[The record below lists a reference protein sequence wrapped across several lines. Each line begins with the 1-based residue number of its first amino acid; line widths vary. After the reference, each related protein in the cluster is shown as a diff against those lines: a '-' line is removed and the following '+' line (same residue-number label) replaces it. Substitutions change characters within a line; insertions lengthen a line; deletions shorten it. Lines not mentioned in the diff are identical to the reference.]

1 MEAECIQ
8 TETEKS
14 SLVYSM
20 DIKEGMTKNTYNIY
34 TIENEDGIT
43 GLKGAI
49 IKKDQLK
56 SIKKDGKTFVY
67 ISDELKNDDNQNK
80 SKVETSSVKSSSFD
94 SINAVIDVKNEQIEL
109 LRKSMKWMKKQYI
122 SEIFRLE
129 KNQKRIIEVFNSE
142 IKLLQSA
149 FNEMRSIYKPQIESN
164 LKNKIDETKADF
176 INVKDFFVL
185 MKRYNKT
192 EQDIKSIIFN
202 GIKIGD
208 KRFIYN
214 KVEKKLLI
222 LNSDFLDL
230 I

>member
-1 MEAECIQ
+1 MERLVTTSQAAEILGL
-8 TETEKS
+8 
-14 SLVYSM
+14 SLQ
-20 DIKEGMTKNTYNIY
+20 
-34 TIENEDGIT
+34 GIHYR
-43 GLKGAI
+43 

-56 SIKKDGKTFVY
+56 SLKKDGKTFVY
-67 ISDELKNDDNQNK
+67 ITDDMKSQN
-80 SKVETSSVKSSSFD
+80 SNIKVEPPQNQQTNNNNNFQ
-94 SINAVIDVKNEQIEL
+94 AVIDVKNEQIEL
-109 LRKSMKWMKKQYI
+109 LKKSMKWMKKQYI

-164 LKNKIDETKADF
+164 FQQKSKNSSDF
-176 INVKDFFVL
+176 ITVKDFSVL

-192 EQDIKSIIFN
+192 EQEIKNIIFKA
-202 GIKIGD
+202 IKDGD
-208 KRFIYN
+208 NRFIYN

>member
-1 MEAECIQ
+1 MERLVTTSQAAEILGL
-8 TETEKS
+8 
-14 SLVYSM
+14 SLQGVHYR
-20 DIKEGMTKNTYNIY
+20 
-34 TIENEDGIT
+34 
-43 GLKGAI
+43 
-49 IKKDQLK
+49 IKKEQLK

-67 ISDELKNDDNQNK
+67 IDDNIKVDNPQVK
-80 SKVETSSVKSSSFD
+80 PKVETTSTKISNFD
-94 SINAVIDVKNEQIEL
+94 SMKAVLDVKDEQIEL
-109 LRKSMKWMKKQYI
+109 LKKSMKWMKKQYI

-164 LKNKIDETKADF
+164 LKNKNEEKKADF
-176 INVKDFFVL
+176 ITVKDFFVL

-192 EQDIKSIIFN
+192 EQEIKLIIFSR
-202 GIKIGD
+202 IKNGD
-208 KRFIYN
+208 KRFVYN

-222 LNSDFLDL
+222 LNNDFLDL

>member
-1 MEAECIQ
+1 MERLVTTSQAAEILGL
-8 TETEKS
+8 
-14 SLVYSM
+14 SLQ
-20 DIKEGMTKNTYNIY
+20 
-34 TIENEDGIT
+34 GIHYR
-43 GLKGAI
+43 
-49 IKKDQLK
+49 IKKNQLK
-56 SIKKDGKTFVY
+56 SLKKDGKTFVY
-67 ISDELKNDDNQNK
+67 ISDEI
-80 SKVETSSVKSSSFD
+80 KVENNSPKVENSKNQQTNNNNFQ
-94 SINAVIDVKNEQIEL
+94 SIIDVKNEQIEL
-109 LRKSMKWMKKQYI
+109 LKKSMKWMKKQYI

-164 LKNKIDETKADF
+164 YQQKSKSNSDF
-176 INVKDFFVL
+176 ITVKDFSVL

-192 EQDIKSIIFN
+192 EQEIKNIIFKA
-202 GIKIGD
+202 IKDGD
-208 KRFIYN
+208 NRFIYN

>member
-1 MEAECIQ
+1 MERLVTTSEAAQILGL
-8 TETEKS
+8 
-14 SLVYSM
+14 SLQ
-20 DIKEGMTKNTYNIY
+20 
-34 TIENEDGIT
+34 GIHYR
-43 GLKGAI
+43 

-67 ISDELKNDDNQNK
+67 VDVDQKQEQTPVKT
-80 SKVETSSVKSSSFD
+80 KVETVVNQQIIHDNSQA
-94 SINAVIDVKNEQIEL
+94 IIDVKNEQIEL
-109 LRKSMKWMKKQYI
+109 LQKSMKWMKKQYI

-149 FNEMRSIYKPQIESN
+149 FNEMRSIYRPQIQQEIKTKPKSETEKKSN
-164 LKNKIDETKADF
+164 DF
-176 INVKDFFVL
+176 IMVKDFFVL

-192 EQDIKSIIFN
+192 EQDIRFIIFN
-202 GIKIGD
+202 AIKNGD

-214 KVEKKLLI
+214 KTDKKLLI
-222 LNSDFLDL
+222 LNSDFIDL

>member
-1 MEAECIQ
+1 MERLVTTSQAAEILGL
-8 TETEKS
+8 
-14 SLVYSM
+14 SLQ
-20 DIKEGMTKNTYNIY
+20 
-34 TIENEDGIT
+34 GIHYR
-43 GLKGAI
+43 
-49 IKKDQLK
+49 IKKEQLK

-67 ISDELKNDDNQNK
+67 INDEKT
-80 SKVETSSVKSSSFD
+80 KVETPQAKTKTESSTSKQTGFD
-94 SINAVIDVKNEQIEL
+94 SIQAVIDVKNEQIDL
-109 LRKSMKWMKKQYI
+109 LKKSMKWMKKQYI

-164 LKNKIDETKADF
+164 LKTKTEKIDSDF
-176 INVKDFFVL
+176 ISVKDFTVL

-192 EQDIKSIIFN
+192 EQEIKMMILN
-202 GIKIGD
+202 GIKAND
-208 KRFIYN
+208 RRFIYN

>member
-1 MEAECIQ
+1 MERLVTTSQAAEILGL
-8 TETEKS
+8 
-14 SLVYSM
+14 SLQ
-20 DIKEGMTKNTYNIY
+20 
-34 TIENEDGIT
+34 GIHYR
-43 GLKGAI
+43 
-49 IKKDQLK
+49 IKKEQLK

-67 ISDELKNDDNQNK
+67 INDNIKSETPKNTKNEPFINQQSDINNSQ
-80 SKVETSSVKSSSFD
+80 
-94 SINAVIDVKNEQIEL
+94 SIIDVKNEQIEL
-109 LRKSMKWMKKQYI
+109 LKKSMKWMKKQYI

-149 FNEMRSIYKPQIESN
+149 FNEMRSIYKPQLESN
-164 LKNKIDETKADF
+164 LKNRNENLKNDF
-176 INVKDFFVL
+176 ITVKDFSVL

-192 EQDIKSIIFN
+192 EVEIKSIIFEC
-202 GIKIGD
+202 IKKSD

>member
-1 MEAECIQ
+1 MERLVTTSQAAEILGL
-8 TETEKS
+8 
-14 SLVYSM
+14 SLQ
-20 DIKEGMTKNTYNIY
+20 
-34 TIENEDGIT
+34 GIHYR
-43 GLKGAI
+43 
-49 IKKDQLK
+49 IKKEQLK

-67 ISDELKNDDNQNK
+67 INDEQ
-80 SKVETSSVKSSSFD
+80 KVESTQTKTKTEPTPKQPFFD
-94 SINAVIDVKNEQIEL
+94 NTQAIIDVKNEQIDL
-109 LRKSMKWMKKQYI
+109 LKRSMKWMKKQYI

-149 FNEMRSIYKPQIESN
+149 FNEMRSIYKPQIEAN
-164 LKNKIDETKADF
+164 LQNKANDLKNDF
-176 INVKDFFVL
+176 ITVKDFTVL
-185 MKRYNKT
+185 MKRHNKT
-192 EQDIKSIIFN
+192 EKEIKSIIFEC
-202 GIKIGD
+202 IKKSD

>member
-1 MEAECIQ
+1 MERLVTTSEAAQILGL
-8 TETEKS
+8 
-14 SLVYSM
+14 SLQ
-20 DIKEGMTKNTYNIY
+20 
-34 TIENEDGIT
+34 GIHYR
-43 GLKGAI
+43 
-49 IKKDQLK
+49 IKKEQLK

-67 ISDELKNDDNQNK
+67 VDTEIKHDEIPVKIKAEPIRQTIQDNSQA
-80 SKVETSSVKSSSFD
+80 
-94 SINAVIDVKNEQIEL
+94 IIDVKNEQIEL
-109 LRKSMKWMKKQYI
+109 LQKSMKWMKKQYI

-149 FNEMRSIYKPQIESN
+149 FNEMRSIYRPQIQQEIKTKSKSETEKKSN
-164 LKNKIDETKADF
+164 DF
-176 INVKDFFVL
+176 IMVKDFFVL

-192 EQDIKSIIFN
+192 EQEIRLIIFN
-202 GIKIGD
+202 AIKNAD

-222 LNSDFLDL
+222 LNSDFIDL

>member
-1 MEAECIQ
+1 MERLVTTSQAAEILGL
-8 TETEKS
+8 
-14 SLVYSM
+14 SLQ
-20 DIKEGMTKNTYNIY
+20 
-34 TIENEDGIT
+34 GIHYR
-43 GLKGAI
+43 

-94 SINAVIDVKNEQIEL
+94 SINADIDVKNEQIEHL
-109 LRKSMKWMKKQYI
+109 KKSMKWMKKQYI

-164 LKNKIDETKADF
+164 LKNKIDENKADF
-176 INVKDFFVL
+176 ISVKDFFVL

>member
-1 MEAECIQ
+1 LERLVTTSEAAQILGL
-8 TETEKS
+8 
-14 SLVYSM
+14 SLQ
-20 DIKEGMTKNTYNIY
+20 
-34 TIENEDGIT
+34 GIHYR
-43 GLKGAI
+43 
-49 IKKDQLK
+49 IKKEQLK

-67 ISDELKNDDNQNK
+67 VDTEIKNDQIHTKTKAEPIRQTIQDNSQA
-80 SKVETSSVKSSSFD
+80 
-94 SINAVIDVKNEQIEL
+94 IIDVKNEQIEL
-109 LRKSMKWMKKQYI
+109 LQKSMKWMKKQYI

-149 FNEMRSIYKPQIESN
+149 FNEMRSVYKPQIQQEIKTKTQKQSN
-164 LKNKIDETKADF
+164 DF
-176 INVKDFFVL
+176 IMVKDFFIL

-192 EQDIKSIIFN
+192 EQEIRLIIFN
-202 GIKIGD
+202 AIKNSD

-222 LNSDFLDL
+222 LNSDFIDL

>member
-1 MEAECIQ
+1 LERLVTTSQAAEILGL
-8 TETEKS
+8 
-14 SLVYSM
+14 SLQ
-20 DIKEGMTKNTYNIY
+20 
-34 TIENEDGIT
+34 GIHYR
-43 GLKGAI
+43 
-49 IKKDQLK
+49 IKKEQLK

-67 ISDELKNDDNQNK
+67 LDEDEKVDKPESQVQAKVKVQTTSLKQP
-80 SKVETSSVKSSSFD
+80 SFD
-94 SINAVIDVKNEQIEL
+94 AVQAVIDTKDEQIEL
-109 LRKSMKWMKKQYI
+109 LKKSMKWMKKQYI

-164 LKNKIDETKADF
+164 LRNQKKENTLYDF
-176 INVKDFFVL
+176 ITVKDFFVL

-192 EQDIKSIIFN
+192 EQEIKLIILN
-202 GIKIGD
+202 RIKIGD